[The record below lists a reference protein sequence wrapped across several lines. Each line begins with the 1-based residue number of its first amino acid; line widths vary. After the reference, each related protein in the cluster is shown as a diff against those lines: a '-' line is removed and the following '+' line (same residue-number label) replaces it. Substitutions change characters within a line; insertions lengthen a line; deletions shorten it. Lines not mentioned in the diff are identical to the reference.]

1 MNGEALNKLFLLYNK
16 YVPNSKPDV
25 NSQMCL
31 LWSTKNPPDVLEN
44 TKQLEA
50 IEKEFEI
57 GIDEVEAVELYDSRF
72 QFERIGYFC
81 LDSIESVNDKLVF
94 NRTVTLR
101 DTWAK

>member
-1 MNGEALNKLFLLYNK
+1 MNGEALNKFFLLYKK
-16 YVPNSKPDV
+16 YVPNSKPDT

-57 GIDEVEAVELYDSRF
+57 VINEIEAVEMYDMNLLEASKYI
-72 QFERIGYFC
+72 QE
-81 LDSIESVNDKLVF
+81 LVEIQQ
-94 NRTVTLR
+94 
-101 DTWAK
+101 